1 MAFENIIIGIGLLI
15 LGISSIYRVTIKNKA
30 KEKELVFYHQLH
42 LFKVL
47 FGEKNAHKAMTI
59 FVALWVIFFGF
70 ALLFNLIS
78 L

>member
-1 MAFENIIIGIGLLI
+1 MTFSHQRNYGLVVHS
-15 LGISSIYRVTIKNKA
+15 G
-30 KEKELVFYHQLH
+30 

>member
-42 LFKVL
+42 LLVSKEVKTMHFSA
-47 FGEKNAHKAMTI
+47 FR
-59 FVALWVIFFGF
+59 FSF
-70 ALLFNLIS
+70 
-78 L
+78 